1 VAETDDGICTWSDL
15 PADQCA
21 HCRQDELEAG
31 ADVVLRWFDA
41 RFASQLACGHQAL
54 EGQTIGVTTD
64 GDYVC
69 RRCGT

>member
-1 VAETDDGICTWSDL
+1 VADDEDICTWSDL

-21 HCRQDELEAG
+21 HCLQHDEPQR
-31 ADVVLRWFDA
+31 DDVLRWFDA
-41 RFASQLACGHQAL
+41 RFASQLACGHQAIA
-54 EGQTIGVTTD
+54 GQTIGVTTE